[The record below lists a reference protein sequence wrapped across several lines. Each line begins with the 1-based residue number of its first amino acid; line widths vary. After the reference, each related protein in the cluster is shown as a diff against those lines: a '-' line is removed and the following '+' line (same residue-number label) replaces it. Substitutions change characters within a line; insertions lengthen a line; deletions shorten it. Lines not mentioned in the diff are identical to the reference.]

1 MATGA
6 NLPTILLI
14 DDDAD
19 TRYLFKSALAD
30 EGYRVLQAANGW
42 GGLDIALTEQVDIV
56 LLDLMLPDIDGFECC
71 RELHQRLAEAC
82 PPVLMITGLDDE
94 TSINRAFEAEV
105 TDFITKP
112 VNIPVLINR
121 IKRVLRERELVQRLE
136 TVNSQLL
143 KVSQT
148 DALTKIANRRHFQT
162 LFHTEWARLAREQK
176 PLALLLCD
184 LDAFKQYNDSHGHL
198 AGDACLQQFAM
209 VLEASVNRATDVVA
223 RYGGE
228 EFIILLPNTDFDGL
242 KTVDNRIRQRLA
254 DQALPHESSWVN
266 SFVTYSAGGVTTIPQ
281 AERPPESIIAQAD
294 AALYT
299 AKAKGRNCSVIE
311 TSPASPTWRLG

>member
-6 NLPTILLI
+6 SLPTILLI

-19 TRYLFKSALAD
+19 TRHLFKSALVD
-30 EGYRVLQAANGW
+30 EGYRVLQAADGL
-42 GGLDIALTEQVDIV
+42 GGLAIALKDRVDIV

-71 RELHQRLAEAC
+71 RELHQQLAEAC

-94 TSINRAFEAEV
+94 ASINRAFEAEV

-148 DALTKIANRRHFQT
+148 DSLTKIANRRYFQT
-162 LFHTEWARLAREQK
+162 VFHKEWARLAREQK
-176 PLALLLCD
+176 PLAILLCD

-209 VLEASVNRATDVVA
+209 VLEASINRATDMVA

-242 KTVDNRIRQRLA
+242 RTVDERIRQSLA
-254 DQALPHESSWVN
+254 AKALPHESSWVN
-266 SFVTYSAGGVTTIPQ
+266 QFVTYSAGGVMTIPH

-299 AKAKGRNCSVIE
+299 AKARGRNCSVIE
-311 TSPASPTWRLG
+311 NNRASRTWHTG